1 MIFIIL
7 IYVDDL
13 LIFATALEME
23 ILRALLTEAF
33 KSITM
38 EVDQKLSYLGMQIV
52 WSDAGFDI
60 SMEHYVKQLLG
71 DWPNVLLRTGL
82 GTKDTFKL
90 DVLSPALAEK
100 PRQLFHTT
108 VARILYL
115 VKRIRTDA
123 LTVTSFLCTR
133 VTKATEED
141 QSKLERLLG
150 YLKASQ
156 GRKLQIRVTGPGS
169 MQIRA
174 FVDAAFAL
182 HFDAKLHTGCVV
194 TVGGAVV

>member
-1 MIFIIL
+1 MIF
-7 IYVDDL
+7 
-13 LIFATALEME
+13 
-23 ILRALLTEAF
+23 
-33 KSITM
+33 
-38 EVDQKLSYLGMQIV
+38 
-52 WSDAGFDI
+52 
-60 SMEHYVKQLLG
+60 
-71 DWPNVLLRTGL
+71 
-82 GTKDTFKL
+82 
-90 DVLSPALAEK
+90 PALAEK

-156 GRKLQIRVTGPGS
+156 GRKLQIRVTGP
-169 MQIRA
+169 
-174 FVDAAFAL
+174 
-182 HFDAKLHTGCVV
+182 
-194 TVGGAVV
+194 